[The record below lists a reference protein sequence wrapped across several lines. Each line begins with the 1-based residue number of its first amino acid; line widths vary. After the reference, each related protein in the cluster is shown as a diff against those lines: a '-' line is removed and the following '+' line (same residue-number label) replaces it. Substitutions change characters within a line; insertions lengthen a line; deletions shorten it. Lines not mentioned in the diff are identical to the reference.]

1 MKAFGLF
8 IGVALLAWTSLI
20 YVRLRIP
27 RHGMLWLPVKLA
39 AANFALE
46 TTVIGIVGAAVG
58 VITGSFALLGSYAL
72 LAVAP
77 RVSRVRTWLSPQ
89 GFTPTPRT
97 RGGGPPHVQRPRA
110 PQPGAAP

>member
-58 VITGSFALLGSYAL
+58 VITGSFALIASYIL
-72 LAVAP
+72 LAVAAS
-77 RVSRVRTWLSPQ
+77 VSVVRTWL
-89 GFTPTPRT
+89 T
-97 RGGGPPHVQRPRA
+97 REVFSQTFGTALGGPNQVQH
-110 PQPGAAP
+110 